1 MPVITVTQLNNYM
14 KRYIEQNVHL
24 CDLWI
29 KGEIS
34 NFKHH
39 YSGHFYFTVKDENSS
54 LKCVMF
60 KNYASQIK
68 FTPKDGMNVV
78 ILGKISVYEQ
88 GGIYQLY
95 GESMIPDGVGEL
107 YAAYEQLKNKLE
119 TEGFFSSEH
128 KLSLPKYPRKIG
140 IITSISGAALR
151 DILNVFK
158 RRYPIAEICIYPA
171 KVQGIGASNSVCDGL
186 EYLSN
191 NKKCDVIIIAR
202 GGGSIED
209 LWAFN
214 EENLAKSIFDCK
226 VPIISGVGH
235 ETDYTIADF
244 VADVRAPTPSAA
256 AEMVVPSVVE
266 INKVILQHKSKAG
279 LLLKSKIDMYELIMN
294 KYKLDSLK
302 FRLDSKIEII
312 CQKVSF
318 LKSEISNSVVKF
330 YETRY
335 KTLERN
341 LVKLESLNPL
351 SVLARGYSVVMNKK
365 NQLFDVQNAK
375 TGDILLIVSDK
386 GQAECTLRRVI
397 DEKSKTTN
405 I

>member
-68 FTPKDGMNVV
+68 FAPKDGMNVV

-119 TEGFFSSEH
+119 TEGYFSSEH

-140 IITSISGAALR
+140 VISSISGAALR

-256 AEMVVPSVVE
+256 AEIAVPSIGE

-318 LKSEISNSVVKF
+318 LKSEINNSVVKF

-397 DEKSKTTN
+397 DEKSKTTD

>member
-95 GESMIPDGVGEL
+95 GESMIPDGAGEL
-107 YAAYEQLKNKLE
+107 YAAYEQLKNKLG
-119 TEGFFSSEH
+119 TEGYFSFEH

-140 IITSISGAALR
+140 VITSISGAALR

-256 AEMVVPSVVE
+256 AEIAVPSVVE
-266 INKVILQHKSKAG
+266 INKVILQYKSKAG

-294 KYKLDSLK
+294 KYELASLK
-302 FRLDSKIEII
+302 FRLDSKIEMI

-318 LKSEISNSVVKF
+318 FKSEISNSVVRFFDAK
-330 YETRY
+330 Y
-335 KTLERN
+335 KCFERN

-365 NQLFDVQNAK
+365 KQLFNVQNAK

-397 DEKSKTTN
+397 DEKSKTTD

>member
-119 TEGFFSSEH
+119 TEGYFNSEH
-128 KLSLPKYPRKIG
+128 KLSLPKYPR
-140 IITSISGAALR
+140 
-151 DILNVFK
+151 
-158 RRYPIAEICIYPA
+158 
-171 KVQGIGASNSVCDGL
+171 
-186 EYLSN
+186 
-191 NKKCDVIIIAR
+191 
-202 GGGSIED
+202 
-209 LWAFN
+209 
-214 EENLAKSIFDCK
+214 
-226 VPIISGVGH
+226 
-235 ETDYTIADF
+235 
-244 VADVRAPTPSAA
+244 
-256 AEMVVPSVVE
+256 
-266 INKVILQHKSKAG
+266 
-279 LLLKSKIDMYELIMN
+279 
-294 KYKLDSLK
+294 
-302 FRLDSKIEII
+302 
-312 CQKVSF
+312 
-318 LKSEISNSVVKF
+318 
-330 YETRY
+330 
-335 KTLERN
+335 
-341 LVKLESLNPL
+341 
-351 SVLARGYSVVMNKK
+351 
-365 NQLFDVQNAK
+365 
-375 TGDILLIVSDK
+375 
-386 GQAECTLRRVI
+386 
-397 DEKSKTTN
+397 
-405 I
+405 